1 MSAVPLSMD
10 LSLSWD
16 LLVIVFFA
24 VICAYSFIVGKHESV
39 KIIIAS
45 YIAIVAV
52 QGLGNLAA
60 QALLY
65 SKDYIEMVGIGAD
78 LKILSTIKLAAFVG
92 AIIFLA
98 IRGGFDMEYTKDL
111 GNTVDSLLV
120 AAFGFSTAGLLMVSL
135 LTFVAGSP
143 LLDPNLAQAAALQPL
158 LNSSEL
164 VKVLVD
170 WQNLWFALPA
180 IFLLILGFFAG
191 DND

>member
-1 MSAVPLSMD
+1 MD

-39 KIIIAS
+39 KIIIAT
-45 YIAIVAV
+45 YIAIVAI

-65 SKDYIEMVGIGAD
+65 SKDYIEMVGISTD
-78 LKILSTIKLAAFVG
+78 FTILSTVKLAAFVG

-111 GNTVDSLLV
+111 GNLVDSLLV
-120 AAFGFSTAGLLMVSL
+120 GAFGFSTAGLLLASL

-143 LLDPNLAQAAALQPL
+143 LLDPNLAQAPALQPL
-158 LNSSEL
+158 LQSSEL
-164 VKVLVD
+164 VKVMVD
-170 WQNLWFALPA
+170 YQDVWFALPA